1 MELLKRFAKF
11 YKPHKKLFILDLVC
25 AFGIALLDLT
35 FPIFSRNI
43 LNNYIPNKNLQAIF
57 YTALIMI
64 GLYIIRGVFNYIVT
78 YWGHV
83 VGVRMEYDMRKKLFM
98 HLQTMDVSFYDNRHT
113 GKLMSRL
120 VNDLN
125 LIAELAHHGPEDL
138 FLSLIMFIGSF
149 AILMTVEWRLT
160 LIIFASIPIMLY
172 FAIRKSISMRS
183 RFRKVR
189 EKTAV
194 INAKIENSIS
204 GVRVSKSFTN
214 EEYELDKF
222 SEGNEMFKNAKI
234 GAFKIMAEFF
244 TGIKFFMNMLNVL
257 TITVG
262 GYFVYRGFI
271 IYGDIVAYL
280 LYINFFMDPIRR
292 LTNFAEQFQNGMS
305 GFERFTEIVDIK
317 PSIIDIENA
326 TELKAVNGNI
336 HIDNVTFSYSDNK
349 ESKVLHNISLNIKAG
364 KTLALVGPSGGG
376 KTTLCHLIPRF
387 YDVTEGE
394 IKIDDANIKNVTIR
408 SLRKNIGLV
417 QQNVFLFT
425 GTVRDNILYGNIEAT
440 EEEMIEA
447 AKNASIHD
455 FIMTLPDGYDTYIG
469 ERGIKLSGGQKQRI
483 SIARVFLK
491 NPPILILDEATS
503 ALDNTTE
510 ILIQESLEK
519 LSKGRT
525 VLVIAHRLSTVKN
538 ADNIV
543 VLTDKGIQ
551 ETGTH
556 ESLLNKNGIYSEL
569 YKSQFKGLL
578 EN

>member
-1 MELLKRFAKF
+1 MELLKRFAKY
-11 YKPHKKLFILDLVC
+11 YKPHKKLFIIDLVC
-25 AFGIALLDLT
+25 ALGIALLDLT

-43 LNNYIPNKNLQAIF
+43 LNDFIPNKNLQAIF

-64 GLYIIRGVFNYIVT
+64 GLYIIRGVFNYIVA

-83 VGVRMEYDMRKKLFM
+83 VGVRIEYDMRKKLFM

-125 LIAELAHHGPEDL
+125 LITELAHHGPEDL
-138 FLSLIMFIGSF
+138 FLSLIMLVGSF
-149 AILMTVEWRLT
+149 LILLTVEWRLT
-160 LIIFASIPIMLY
+160 LIIFSTIPFMLY
-172 FAIRKSISMRS
+172 FAIKKSISMRS

-214 EEYELDKF
+214 EEHELDKF
-222 SEGNEMFKNAKI
+222 SEGNEMFKNARV
-234 GAFKIMAEFF
+234 GAFKVMAEFF

-292 LTNFAEQFQNGMS
+292 LTNFAEQFQNGMT
-305 GFERFTEIVDIK
+305 GFERFTEIIDIK
-317 PSIIDIENA
+317 PSIVDVENA
-326 TELKAVNGNI
+326 VALKDVKGNI

-349 ESKVLHNISLNIKAG
+349 ESKVLHNISLDIEAG

-394 IKIDDANIKNVTIR
+394 IKIDNTNIKNVTIS

-469 ERGIKLSGGQKQRI
+469 ERGIKLSGGQKQRV

-519 LSKGRT
+519 LSTGRT

-556 ESLLNKNGIYSEL
+556 ESLLDKNGIYSEL
-569 YKSQFKGLL
+569 YKSQFKGFV
-578 EN
+578 